1 MQELEV
7 NLGPSYGGRHKS
19 FLTNLKKKV
28 QKKLPTMAAKWLADQ
43 ARKTFQPTEVEEKLK
58 EALSKKNY
66 GTAKSILNEIARYTF
81 DYSQYNVVMEAVWKA
96 INQKGKNWRVV
107 FKGLELMDHLIKNG
121 AERVVDECRERIYT
135 IRTLTEFQYHE
146 DRKDKGA
153 GVRQMAKTVV
163 AMLNDTD
170 MIRTERAKARKL
182 RGFWPRVA
190 KTLVNYKVS
199 GPGMP
204 KPL

>member
-1 MQELEV
+1 
-7 NLGPSYGGRHKS
+7 
-19 FLTNLKKKV
+19 
-28 QKKLPTMAAKWLADQ
+28 MAAKWLADQ

-182 RGFWPRVA
+182 RDRFVGISNTGNR
-190 KTLVNYKVS
+190 TLTGGRDDSNTNRGNSNSSNSSSSDNYNSRGADGGYRDRKSVV
-199 GPGMP
+199 
-204 KPL
+204 